1 MSPIEVVTL
10 SLVHHPNRV
19 QDSKKL
25 NPKHEVESPDEVVT
39 PIEVVIPYEAETPT
53 DV

>member
-1 MSPIEVVTL
+1 MTL

-19 QDSKKL
+19 QRHKEIH
-25 NPKHEVESPDEVVT
+25 PKHEVESPEVESCSEVVT
-39 PIEVVIPYEAETPT
+39 PLEAETPT